1 MPPTPPRR
9 SYGRRIGALVVAVIS
24 LVLVFLFV
32 TVIIRDPSMAS
43 AWVGLVCFAFAA
55 VGAIVTMEIDR
66 RNPR

>member
-9 SYGRRIGALVVAVIS
+9 NNGRRIGALVIAVVS

-32 TVIIRDPSMAS
+32 TVVIRDPGMLS